1 MNEDRWATFWLGV
14 AIVSMAAAWFFL
26 ASIRPSHAHDHN
38 RPGLDQWF
46 KDLTS
51 RAKAP
56 CCDGSDATRLDD
68 VDWETKD
75 GHYRVRIDGQW
86 VDVPESAVI
95 DGPNLAGQT
104 MVWPT
109 WSDGQRAIRCF
120 MPGSMT

>member
-1 MNEDRWATFWLGV
+1 MSWALKWVLRLVV
-14 AIVSMAAAWFFL
+14 AVVAVIFVLLYLVLKNAF
-26 ASIRPSHAHDHN
+26 AHDHN
-38 RPGLDQWF
+38 RAELNGWF
-46 KDLTS
+46 KSLES

-68 VDWETKD
+68 VDWESK
-75 GHYRVRIDGQW
+75 GGRYRVRIDGEW

-109 WSDGQRAIRCF
+109 WSDGKRTVRCF
-120 MPGSMT
+120 IAGALG